1 MGKRIWN
8 VWKPLKRNILI
19 RLKKLDKF
27 LGQDVE
33 IKFFDN
39 DLKFGTLYKSKEKMG
54 SKIYYLQLHNNPY
67 IGKLYFSKYHVK
79 KIDKI

>member
-1 MGKRIWN
+1 MECMKTS
-8 VWKPLKRNILI
+8 KK
-19 RLKKLDKF
+19 KYTHSSEKLDKF

-39 DLKFGTLYKSKEKMG
+39 DLKLGTLYKSKEKMG

-67 IGKLYFSKYHVK
+67 IGKLYFAKYHVK